1 MAKRQTWEHMRQVF
15 AQAVNAVHPEKIF
28 ADFQSFDLRPQRI
41 ENCGGI
47 CIKLN
52 GEQHDISGKKCH
64 IVGFGKAVLG
74 MANKVHMDLGKYSA
88 GGVLSVPVNTL
99 RQFQELIQTADGLRT
114 DCGRTD
120 QHIGKGLAVYEGAP
134 NNLPDE
140 TALRAAEAI
149 KELAQKMTPQDVLFV
164 FVSGGGSALLPLPR
178 APLNLTDKRNIADKL
193 MRRGASIQELNTV
206 RIACSDI
213 KGGRLARFAGNAGLL
228 VTFVLSDIIGD
239 PLELIACGP
248 TIQPVSGESAVAV
261 LKRHQVWEELSA
273 EVQNVFEVSDKQDN
287 PLLPKHKVYVVGS
300 NAIAT
305 STAAQQA
312 AKLGYIPCVLSCSVQ
327 GDVAQVADDYQRL
340 LKGIQEARQYGLCE
354 EQLKKKYAFGE
365 DSFQGF
371 KAALEQHLSSKM
383 PLLLICGG
391 EPVIKVTGQG
401 VGGRSQHL
409 ALLMSQT
416 LHRDKTL
423 PDCTFLSAG
432 TDGIDGPTD
441 AAGAFGDSSVI
452 DSFLANHT
460 LDELAEILRNCDSY
474 NFYRNLSGGQYHV
487 HTGHTGTNVMDLH
500 LLVVP

>member
-28 ADFQSFDLRPQRI
+28 ADFHSFDLRPQRI
-41 ENCGGI
+41 ENGI

-52 GEQHDISGKKCH
+52 GEHHDISGKKCH

-74 MANKVHMDLGKYSA
+74 MASKVHMDLGQYSA

-99 RQFQELIQTADGLRT
+99 KLFGETFQPIS
-114 DCGRTD
+114 
-120 QHIGKGLAVYEGAP
+120 KGLAVYEGAP
-134 NNLPDE
+134 NNLPDA
-140 TALRAAEAI
+140 TALSAAEAI
-149 KELAQKMTPQDVLFV
+149 KKLAQKMTPQDVLFV

-178 APLNLTDKRNIADKL
+178 APLNLADKRNIADKL

-213 KGGRLARFAGNAGLL
+213 KGGRLAGFAGNAGLL

-261 LKRHQVWEELSA
+261 LKRHLVWEELSA
-273 EVQNVFEVSDKQDN
+273 EVQNVFEVSDKRDN
-287 PLLPKHKVYVVGS
+287 PLLPNHKVYVVGS
-300 NAIAT
+300 NVIAT

-312 AKLGYIPCVLSCSVQ
+312 AKFGYIPCVLSCSVQ
-327 GDVAQVADDYQRL
+327 GEVDQVAADYQRL
-340 LKGIQEARQYGLCE
+340 LQSIQEAKQHGICE
-354 EQLKKKYAFGE
+354 DKLKENYAFGE

-383 PLLLICGG
+383 PLFLICGG

-416 LHRDKTL
+416 LHRDETL
-423 PDCTFLSAG
+423 HDCTFLSAG

-452 DSFLANHT
+452 VSFLANHT

-474 NFYRNLSGGQYHV
+474 NFYRNLSDGSYHV

>member
-28 ADFQSFDLRPQRI
+28 ADFQRFDLRPQRI
-41 ENCGGI
+41 DNGTV

-52 GEQHDISGKKCH
+52 REHHDISGKKCH

-74 MANKVHMDLGKYSA
+74 MANKVHMDLGQYSA

-99 RQFQELIQTADGLRT
+99 KQFEKPIQGLT
-114 DCGRTD
+114 
-120 QHIGKGLAVYEGAP
+120 VYEGAP

-140 TALRAAEAI
+140 AALRAAEAI
-149 KELAQKMTPQDVLFV
+149 KELAQKMTPQDVLLV

-178 APLNLTDKRNIADKL
+178 PPLDLTDKRNIADKL

-248 TIQPVSGESAVAV
+248 TIQPVGGESAVDV
-261 LKRHQVWEELSA
+261 LKRHKVWEELSA
-273 EVQNVFEVSDKQDN
+273 EVRNVFEVSHTRDN

-300 NAIAT
+300 NVIAT

-312 AKLGYIPCVLSCSVQ
+312 AKYGYIPCVLSCSVQ
-327 GDVAQVADDYQRL
+327 GEVDQVAADYQRL
-340 LKGIQEARQYGLCE
+340 LQGIREARQHGIFE
-354 EQLKKKYAFGE
+354 EQLKEKYAFGE
-365 DSFQGF
+365 DSFHGF
-371 KAALEQHLSSKM
+371 KAALEQHLSSQM
-383 PLLLICGG
+383 PLFLICGG

-409 ALLMSQT
+409 ALLMSQS
-416 LHRDKTL
+416 LHRDKML
-423 PDCTFLSAG
+423 RDCTFLSVG

-452 DSFLANHT
+452 ESFLVNHT

-474 NFYRNLSGGQYHV
+474 NFYRNLSDGDYHV